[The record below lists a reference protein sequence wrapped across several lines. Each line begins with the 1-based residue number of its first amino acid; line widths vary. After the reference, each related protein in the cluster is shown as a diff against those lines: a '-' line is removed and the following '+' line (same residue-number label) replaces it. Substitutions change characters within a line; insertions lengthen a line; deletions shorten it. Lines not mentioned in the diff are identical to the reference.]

1 MRIPSTILGAMISIL
16 IAACGQSPDKPKS
29 PPAAASPASPATP
42 TATGQ
47 GDPCT
52 LVADTQAT
60 FGQAVTTEKKTMP
73 NNTMVCEWHAADGR
87 VCGSVTPFGARWNAV
102 PAVKANYEA
111 MLTSMG
117 AFGPVKDQPGIGQ
130 EASIVDG
137 GMFGVQLA
145 FHTSDALALVGSA
158 CKSGPYDSVTIAQK
172 IAREVAGK
180 L

>member
-1 MRIPSTILGAMISIL
+1 MRTSSMVLGAMFSIL
-16 IAACGQSPDKPKS
+16 LAACGQSPDKPEA
-29 PPAAASPASPATP
+29 PAAAAAPATA
-42 TATGQ
+42 TASGR
-47 GDPCT
+47 GDPCA

-73 NNTMVCEWHAADGR
+73 NNTLVCEWHSADGR
-87 VCGSVTPFGARWNAV
+87 VCGSVTPFGARWNPV
-102 PAVKANYEA
+102 PNVKANYEA

-117 AFGPVKDQPGIGQ
+117 AFGPVKDQPGIGE

-145 FHTSDALALVGSA
+145 FHTADALALVGSA
-158 CKSGPYDSVTIAQK
+158 CASGPYDSVTIAQK
-172 IAREVAGK
+172 LAQEIAGK